1 MHIAAVSFQTEW
13 KTHGEHLGCQNNT
26 RAVGTLVQNNRSG
39 LQDEILWLVPALD
52 FFNIKKE
59 ISWDYNLDG
68 KVCAVNEH
76 MIEVV
81 TCQTDR
87 SVAIVSIS

>member
-1 MHIAAVSFQTEW
+1 MKFF
-13 KTHGEHLGCQNNT
+13 
-26 RAVGTLVQNNRSG
+26 G
-39 LQDEILWLVPALD
+39 LCLLLI

-87 SVAIVSIS
+87 SVAIVSISCRICKLLDNSFLGTQLQGTRESKSE